1 MNKKLFVTS
10 FIILSALIINACSQA
25 VPETVTPAELAVDT
39 NQVNKES
46 GSSGE
51 QPLAEAVE
59 EASPVSQPDWYA
71 YDLTDINTGVVFRVE
86 DFSGKVVLVE
96 TMAVWCSNC
105 LRQQKEVARLHDLVG
120 GRDDLISIGIDI
132 DPNED
137 VPKLTD
143 FVKNNGFDWRYV
155 VASDELINDI
165 SALYGTQYINPP
177 STPMFIIDRQGAVH
191 QLPFGVKSAES
202 LLDALQPF
210 LGE

>member
-1 MNKKLFVTS
+1 MNKKLLVKSLIF
-10 FIILSALIINACSQA
+10 LSALIINACSQTI
-25 VPETVTPAELAVDT
+25 PETIMPAEPAVDT
-39 NQVNKES
+39 NQVNIES
-46 GSSGE
+46 GSPGE
-51 QPLAEAVE
+51 QPFAEAVE
-59 EASPVSQPDWYA
+59 EVAPVSQPDWYA
-71 YDLTDINTGVVFRVE
+71 YDLTDINTGVVFSVE

-105 LRQQKEVARLHDLVG
+105 LRQQKEVAKLHDLVG

-165 SALYGTQYINPP
+165 STLYGTQYLNPP
-177 STPMFIIDRQGAVH
+177 STPMFIIDRQGTVH

-210 LGE
+210 LDE

>member
-1 MNKKLFVTS
+1 MNKKLLVKS
-10 FIILSALIINACSQA
+10 LIILYALILNACSQTI
-25 VPETVTPAELAVDT
+25 PETIMPAEPAVDT

-51 QPLAEAVE
+51 QPLAETVE
-59 EASPVSQPDWYA
+59 EAAPVSQPDWYA

-165 SALYGTQYINPP
+165 STLYGTQYLNPP
-177 STPMFIIDRQGAVH
+177 STPMFIIDRQGTVH

-210 LGE
+210 LDE